1 MKEFIKKFN
10 THEDYEEYITG
21 DSVVL
26 PNVSY
31 CVDAKDVH
39 YNHEDPTNKHAY
51 VNLELPSGT
60 LWATMNVGANSE
72 TDYGLYFAW
81 GETQGYTGATQEKQ
95 FTIND
100 YKFYDGHSMTKYNSS
115 DDIAYLEEIDDAA
128 SVNFK
133 GEWRIPAGSN
143 FQELISNTTNTWV
156 ENYKNSGVNGM
167 LFTSNSNGN
176 TLFFPACGFCGN
188 GGTSAVGNAAC
199 YWANSWIGS
208 DQDYANQF
216 YGENE
221 LAPQC
226 DTYYR
231 YHGICVRGIIGE
243 W

>member
-81 GETQGYTGATQEKQ
+81 GETQGYTGATQE
-95 FTIND
+95 T
-100 YKFYDGHSMTKYNSS
+100 
-115 DDIAYLEEIDDAA
+115 IDDVLYDIFYFTAPKVLT
-128 SVNFK
+128 S
-133 GEWRIPAGSN
+133 
-143 FQELISNTTNTWV
+143 ISDL
-156 ENYKNSGVNGM
+156 Y
-167 LFTSNSNGN
+167 
-176 TLFFPACGFCGN
+176 
-188 GGTSAVGNAAC
+188 
-199 YWANSWIGS
+199 
-208 DQDYANQF
+208 D
-216 YGENE
+216 
-221 LAPQC
+221 
-226 DTYYR
+226 
-231 YHGICVRGIIGE
+231 
-243 W
+243 